1 MTSAS
6 SSSLSIAVMFAAGA
20 MIALQGPINATLG
33 RAIGSPVNA
42 ALVSFLV
49 GTVLLA
55 LIALTQRVAPDG
67 GALRALPWW
76 AWVGGVCGTIFV
88 TGAAFAVPR
97 IGVASM
103 LTIGIA
109 SQLLMAVLL
118 DHLGALNVPQRSV
131 TFTRLVGVA
140 LVMLG
145 TVIVRRA

>member
-1 MTSAS
+1 MTSLP
-6 SSSLSIAVMFAAGA
+6 SSSLSIAIMLLAGA
-20 MIALQGPINATLG
+20 MVAVQGPINATLG

-55 LIALTQRVAPDG
+55 LVALVQRVGADAA
-67 GALRALPWW
+67 ALRALPWW

-88 TGAAFAVPR
+88 TGAAYAVPR

-109 SQLLMAVLL
+109 SQLVMAVLL

-131 TFTRLVGVA
+131 SLTRLMGVA

-145 TVIVRRA
+145 TIIVRRA